1 MTPTTQDSQH
11 KNDQVLRTVLHEAEF
26 KSKFQKILNICQ
38 KQQANKATSNFLK
51 NCIEVNVIPNTFK
64 IRNEPKQNCSERHK
78 NTWTAGA
85 KLASKMWMESS
96 ISELEQGEILLEKD
110 FSDHM
115 EVLLGKVPEN
125 CKIPIEQRILQ
136 KRDQFRRK
144 HEKKKNKKLVFL
156 LSKNPD
162 FHRKNIPDCPPSPP
176 TAPESYTSPPPKPPF
191 SSSYVVGTETNPP
204 TLPSKHTTPNTPS
217 NSKRNRPGK
226 RTRRKIQILK
236 KSQTKK
242 KITVVFNY
250 SKITLT
256 DPMLKLLN
264 RGLNFC
270 IKPLKVDLSKLL
282 CDYKWFERK
291 IRWKEFFHGSDN
303 SDYKPPIFKSKK
315 TNMPR
320 NHSAPKG
327 MQIFLNSIENGI
339 QDKSLWNKQTLNP
352 KHSNI
357 SKEEYEALQTLIKL
371 QAERKITIKPAD
383 KGAGI
388 LVLDFEKYK
397 ESCETHLT
405 ATQLQPLG
413 PPIPYYVP
421 TNTTKVK
428 KCVKEISDTVKKG
441 LSKEWITAEEAKAMD
456 PTDCT
461 PGRFYMIFKVHK
473 PHPPDQLPPGRPIVS
488 GSGGYTENIA
498 KFVDFHAKS
507 LVTTIPSYL
516 QDTPDFLRTLDSI
529 NKQGT
534 LPPGSILVT
543 VDVAALYTNIPTQ
556 EGLTAMQAAL
566 DQRADKTIPTEYLM
580 ELLSLVL
587 KHNIF
592 EFNKNLYVQNLG
604 TAMGPAISPT
614 YANIMM
620 GTVDSKLQVLAKRLC
635 NGNNPIH
642 TYLRFL
648 DDIFIIWTGSPNSLL
663 TFLQDINEIHPTLK
677 FTSSMTTPFT
687 CETPTSTPHD
697 CYCYSSKAIPYL
709 DTLVSIKDGKLSTDL
724 YRKETDRCQYLL
736 PSSCHPQH
744 ITKNIP
750 YSLAYRL
757 VRICSER
764 ENLLKRFEELRSLL
778 LSRDY
783 HPKVIESAISR
794 ASLIPREE
802 ALKRVEK
809 KPTDRVVFALDYHPA
824 LPSISKII
832 KSSWNV
838 MIKDPYLKEVFPQPP
853 MIAYRKP
860 RMSSLRELLV
870 RARVPPPKPQRPRR
884 QQVGMKKCR
893 VSGCTCCAFVTEG
906 KQVNSSASNF
916 KTNINKLV
924 NCESTNVIYCI
935 SCQKSKCNGIQYIG
949 ETGRRLKDR
958 ISQHVGYIKGQQI
971 EQPTGNHFNLP
982 GHSLGDME
990 VTVIEK
996 CLNDSVM
1003 YRQIRETNFINLFNS
1018 IQKGLN
1024 KKH

>member
-1 MTPTTQDSQH
+1 
-11 KNDQVLRTVLHEAEF
+11 
-26 KSKFQKILNICQ
+26 
-38 KQQANKATSNFLK
+38 
-51 NCIEVNVIPNTFK
+51 
-64 IRNEPKQNCSERHK
+64 
-78 NTWTAGA
+78 
-85 KLASKMWMESS
+85 
-96 ISELEQGEILLEKD
+96 
-110 FSDHM
+110 
-115 EVLLGKVPEN
+115 
-125 CKIPIEQRILQ
+125 
-136 KRDQFRRK
+136 
-144 HEKKKNKKLVFL
+144 
-156 LSKNPD
+156 
-162 FHRKNIPDCPPSPP
+162 
-176 TAPESYTSPPPKPPF
+176 
-191 SSSYVVGTETNPP
+191 
-204 TLPSKHTTPNTPS
+204 
-217 NSKRNRPGK
+217 
-226 RTRRKIQILK
+226 
-236 KSQTKK
+236 
-242 KITVVFNY
+242 
-250 SKITLT
+250 
-256 DPMLKLLN
+256 MLKLLN

-339 QDKSLWNKQTLNP
+339 QDKNLWNKHILNP

-357 SKEEYEALQTLIKL
+357 SKDEYEALQTLIKL
-371 QAERKITIKPAD
+371 QRDRKITIKPAD

-388 LVLDFEKYK
+388 LIMDFVRYK
-397 ESCETHLT
+397 ESCEIHLST
-405 ATQLQPLG
+405 TQPQPLG
-413 PPIPYYVP
+413 PPIPYYAP
-421 TNTTKVK
+421 TNSAQIKR
-428 KCVKEISDTVKKG
+428 CVKEISDTVKKG
-441 LSKEWITAEEAKAMD
+441 LSKEWITTEEAKAMD

-473 PHPPDQLPPGRPIVS
+473 PHPPDQLPPGRPIIS

-498 KFVDFHAKS
+498 KFVDFHAKA

-529 NKQGT
+529 NNQET
-534 LPPGSILVT
+534 LPPNSILVT

-566 DQRADKTIPTEYLM
+566 DQRVDKTVPTEYLM

-587 KHNIF
+587 KNNFF

-620 GTVDSKLQVLAKRLC
+620 GTVDKKLQTLAKSLC
-635 NGNNPIH
+635 NGTNPIH
-642 TYLRFL
+642 TYRRFL
-648 DDIFIIWTGSPNSLL
+648 DDIFIIWTGSPNSLIH
-663 TFLQDINEIHPTLK
+663 FLQEINKIHPTLK
-677 FTSSMTTPFT
+677 FTSSMTTPYT
-687 CETPTSTPHD
+687 CSTPSNTTHD
-697 CYCYSSKAIPYL
+697 CFCHSNKAIPYL
-709 DTLVSIKDGKLSTDL
+709 DTLVSIKEGKLSTDL

-744 ITKNIP
+744 ITRNIP

-764 ENLLKRFEELRSLL
+764 ENLLKRFEELKSLL

-783 HPKVIESAISR
+783 HPKVIESAIFR
-794 ASLIPREE
+794 ASKIPRIE

-809 KPTDRVVFALDYHPA
+809 KPTDRVVFALDFHPA

-853 MIAYRKP
+853 MVAYRKP
-860 RMSSLRELLV
+860 RMSSLRELLI
-870 RARVPPPKPQRPRR
+870 RARVPPPKPLRPRR

-893 VSGCTCCAFVTEG
+893 LSGCTCCPFVIEG
-906 KQVNSSASNF
+906 RQVTSSASNF
-916 KTNINKLV
+916 KANINTSV
-924 NCESTNVIYCI
+924 NCMSTNVIYCI

-958 ISQHVGYIKGQQI
+958 ISQHIGYIKGQQTD
-971 EQPTGNHFNLP
+971 QPTGNHFNLP
-982 GHSLGDME
+982 GHTLGDMD
-990 VTVIEK
+990 VTIIEK
-996 CLNDSVM
+996 CVNDSTM